1 MKPVITITAML
12 MFATTVCG
20 QTTDKQPVMQFDFS
34 SVSGT
39 TVSEATGS
47 GISGTL
53 RGGAKVVEMGDCHFL
68 SLGSSGAYFDM
79 SSQAGTLLSG
89 MDTLSISVYYRVD
102 AEQNVAENGNFLYCF
117 STSSSCTAQGGKFT
131 SYRVNAQRASTSQG
145 GYQGQKYIEVGSA
158 SDCGVWK
165 HVVYTQEKARGRLYI
180 DGKLI
185 GTNAQM
191 YVNSTNYTTSP
202 AYCWIGRSPFSGD
215 VYLRNTLVSDFRLY
229 NVALT
234 ADEVRQLAAKTEQL
248 EQAYRFGSPGDVSA
262 LAAAA
267 SEGEAFV
274 ESSEALAYPPLALLE
289 YKDALRMAS
298 IVANDGRLSQTVID
312 ARLKALNDARTQLE
326 TTRDFVFP
334 LSDLRESYD
343 RDRGFIHPGGLHTA
357 ADFERIRRQISE
369 GNTAVK
375 AAYNRLCKDN
385 LGQSSKY
392 VAPVQTI
399 VRNGGTGD
407 AYINAAQGAA
417 CIYMNALRWQI
428 DGSKAHARNAVKNL
442 MAWVDMDSGVSGGEY
457 VLCAVY
463 GFQFAQGAELL
474 RDFDEWSEE
483 DQARCRRWM
492 VNTWYRV
499 ANDFLHWHNGQWV
512 NADSWCGYRP
522 GSFWSNWELCCA
534 LCMVSVGVF
543 CDDVYIYNQG
553 MSYLK
558 YDQLYGYDRCCN
570 KQISAKCD
578 CPETVTAAAYHYQ
591 NYSATVPYIYNDGCM
606 GFMGNLIPVL
616 HDDERG
622 PYGKLGQMQ
631 ESGRDQGHCLMSIG
645 LTSDICQTAWS
656 QGDDL
661 YGYMDNRMAAG
672 AEFVAAYNY
681 GNVDDLPWTEY
692 RYADRLTAFSENVWC
707 MTGPSGETR
716 GGMRPI
722 WNRLVGHYEGVRGRE
737 MKYSRMGVAAQGE
750 DYGGQQYASGY
761 YDHLGYTILTCTPDS
776 VPSADYVPTFL
787 TGKLAYDGLT
797 VDRNDLGGTTN
808 DRWEWYKDNAVPRG
822 TQITLMPQL
831 PDGEADTGLWQWN
844 TGETTRNITIGGDR
858 SYVYR
863 VTYTNAHG
871 VKSQQAFPIAF
882 SGDNTPS
889 ILSGIVSYNGQEVAD
904 TIVKASFG
912 EPVTLTV
919 KCTTAYGI
927 YLWEDG
933 RTGSSITLPCVTED
947 RDISVIHSNVSGTAS
962 LLTFHIKVDMLHGDA
977 VVEGQTLNDSTLL
990 YVNEGSEV
998 ILSPRVSEELGTWLW
1013 DDGTTTRQLVLD
1025 TVTTSSVHTVT
1036 YTIQGRAYTL
1046 TYEVLALP
1054 KSVPSIDNGHYLIAT
1069 RDGQYF
1075 LTNDGGLG
1083 TSPTLEPLR
1092 GTEEEPDATQV
1103 WDIYHVLNTNAT
1115 HSMMSVSDSLYVSSK
1130 GVMSALSV
1138 RIFRVNRATDTPL
1151 VAFYTSGGSYWTVN
1165 GTTID
1170 FAGSKEFPGLPFRLI
1185 PVSNELTAIHELKN
1199 GILQSEGTVY
1209 DLSGRKTGNY
1219 KLPKGVYI
1227 QGGRKIVVK

>member
-1 MKPVITITAML
+1 MKQLFLIITMLSSAMV
-12 MFATTVCG
+12 VCG
-20 QTTDKQPVMQFDFS
+20 QTTDRQPVMQFDFS

-39 TVSEATGS
+39 TVHEATGT
-47 GISGTL
+47 GINASL
-53 RGGAKVVEMGDCHFL
+53 RGGAKVVEMGDYRIL
-68 SLGSSGAYFDM
+68 SLGSGSAYFDM
-79 SSQAGTLLSG
+79 TKQAGTLLSG
-89 MDTLSISVYYRVD
+89 KDTLSISVYYRISD
-102 AEQNVAENGNFLYCF
+102 EQNISENGNFLWCF
-117 STSSSCTAQGGKFT
+117 STSSACTATGGKFT
-131 SYRVNAQRASTSQG
+131 AYRVNAQRASTSQG
-145 GYQGQKYIEVGSA
+145 GYQQQQFVEVGSPSERGA
-158 SDCGVWK
+158 WK
-165 HVVYTQEKARGRLYI
+165 HVVYIQEKARGRLYI

-185 GTNAQM
+185 GTNTQM
-191 YVNSTNYTTSP
+191 FVNSANYTTSP
-202 AYCWIGRSPFSGD
+202 SYCWIGRSPFSGD
-215 VYLRNTLVSDFRLY
+215 AYLHNTLVSDFRLY

-234 ADEVRQLAAKTEQL
+234 ADEVKKLATKTELL
-248 EQAYRFGSPGDVSA
+248 EQAYRFGTPGDVSA
-262 LAAAA
+262 LTAAVT
-267 SEGEAFV
+267 EGKAFA

-289 YKDALRMAS
+289 YKDALRMAD
-298 IVANDGRLSQTVID
+298 IVAQDGRLSQTVVD
-312 ARLKALNDARTQLE
+312 ARLKALKDARTQLE
-326 TTRDFVFP
+326 TTRNFVFP
-334 LSDLRESYD
+334 LSDVRQAYD
-343 RDRGFIHPGGLHTA
+343 RDRGFVHPGGLHTE

-385 LGQSSKY
+385 LGQSNKIVS
-392 VAPVQTI
+392 PVKTI
-399 VRNGGTGD
+399 IRNGGTGD

-417 CIYMNALRWQI
+417 CIYMNALRWKI

-442 MAWVDMDSGVSGGEY
+442 MAWVDMDSNVSGGEY

-474 RDFDEWSEE
+474 RDFGEWSEE
-483 DQARCRRWM
+483 DQSRCRRWM

-512 NADSWCGYRP
+512 NADSWYGYRP

-543 CDDVYIYNQG
+543 CDDVYMYNQG
-553 MSYLK
+553 LSYLK

-570 KQISAKCD
+570 KKISEKCD

-591 NYSATVPYIYNDGCM
+591 NYEPTVPYLYNDGCM

-616 HDDERG
+616 HDDDRG

-645 LTSDICQTAWS
+645 LASDICQTAWS

-681 GNVDDLPWTEY
+681 ADLEDLPWTEY

-707 MTGPSGETR
+707 MTGPSATTR

-737 MKYSRMGVAAQGE
+737 MKYSRMAVAAQGE

-776 VPSADYVPTFL
+776 LPSADYVPTFL
-787 TGKLAYDGLT
+787 TGKLSYNGLT
-797 VDRNDLGGTTN
+797 ADRNDLGGTTN

-831 PDGEADTGLWQWN
+831 PDGEEDTGLWQWN
-844 TGETTRNITIGGDR
+844 TGATTRNITVGGDH

-889 ILSGIVSYNGQEVAD
+889 LLTGSVACNGKETAD
-904 TIVKASFG
+904 TIVRATFG
-912 EPVTLTV
+912 EPVTLSVTS
-919 KCTTAYGI
+919 TTAYGI

-933 RTGSSITLPCVTED
+933 RTGASITLPNVTED
-947 RDISVIHSNVSGTAS
+947 RDISVLHSNVSGTLS
-962 LLTFHIKVDMLHGDA
+962 RLTFHIRVDMLHADA
-977 VVEGQTLNDSTLL
+977 VVAGKALTDSTIV
-990 YVNEGSEV
+990 YANEGSEV

-1013 DDGTTTRQLVLD
+1013 DDGTVTRQLTLSD
-1025 TVTTSSVHTVT
+1025 VTTSSVHTVT
-1036 YTIQGRAYTL
+1036 YTIAGQPYQV
-1046 TYEVLALP
+1046 TYQVLVLP
-1054 KSVPSIDNGHYLIAT
+1054 KSVPPVDNGYYLIAT
-1069 RDGQYF
+1069 CDERYF
-1075 LTNDGGLG
+1075 LTNEGGTGSLPG
-1083 TSPTLEPLR
+1083 LASLR
-1092 GTEEEPDATQV
+1092 GTKEDPDTSQI
-1103 WDIYHVLNTNAT
+1103 WYIGHTST
-1115 HSMMSVSDSLYVSSK
+1115 TSHSIMSASDSLYVNAQGK
-1130 GVMSALSV
+1130 LTKTPL
-1138 RIFRVNRATDTPL
+1138 RTFRVNRATETPL
-1151 VAFYTSGGSYWTVN
+1151 VAFYTTSRGYWTTE
-1165 GTTID
+1165 GATID
-1170 FAGSKEFPGLPFRLI
+1170 FAGSKEFPGLPFCLI
-1185 PVSNELTAIHELKN
+1185 PVSYVPTAIDTPLLDKMD
-1199 GILQSEGTVY
+1199 SAPVY
-1209 DLSGRKTGNY
+1209 DISGRLLDKSSV
-1219 KLPKGVYI
+1219 LPRGIYT
-1227 QGGRKIVVK
+1227 QNGRKFIVR